1 MLLSVRFRTGQ
12 HKKEYMNDNA
22 SPDQFEDPDVST
34 TELDE
39 VIHANKEL
47 YDKLNKLP
55 EIEALEAI
63 AIEEEENLDR
73 ADKPHPFLVSLEK
86 LKDFYTEN
94 ELIRYASWSI
104 LLILISTTALT
115 MIEYDMFKESVSGQ
129 VGKTFI
135 FGGDEPNGLDTFFH
149 TFWWSIVTFT
159 TVGYGDVSPVTHL
172 GKFLTII
179 IMLLN
184 FGVVTLLGGAVA
196 SVLVAK
202 RLTGDDTLDES
213 KFNGHL
219 VIAGW
224 NSYVPSIL
232 KLIDANVDATDT
244 VILVNVTDRDII
256 QRATTGYERL
266 DIHHI
271 PENFTHES
279 VLRKAFLEKA
289 STFMILP
296 DNSGL
301 LPHEEPDEDKT
312 VLTCLTAKSI
322 SESCNVVAHVLDTE
336 TVSHLERANANEIV
350 IPDDHVPHLLA
361 KHVTD
366 PGVPQFFDNLILQ
379 EEKDK
384 GLQEVKIPRSLNKQ
398 SHNKISAFYKFK
410 YNWLLVGYAIRKAG
424 FSLDEQMGES
434 GSPLIRSMIKEQL
447 EGAGVNLTSDEHV
460 VVEINPPDDYKVDEK
475 HSALVLR

>member
-1 MLLSVRFRTGQ
+1 
-12 HKKEYMNDNA
+12 MNDNP
-22 SPDQFEDPDVST
+22 SPEQFQDPDVST

-39 VIHANKEL
+39 VIHANKDL

-63 AIEEEENLDR
+63 TLEDEEKEDDR
-73 ADKPHPFLVSLEK
+73 EKSHLFLEALNN
-86 LKDFYTEN
+86 LKDLYTEN
-94 ELIRYASWSI
+94 DLVRYAAWAFV
-104 LLILISTTALT
+104 LILVSTSALT
-115 MIEYDMFKESVSGQ
+115 VTEYEMFKESVTGH
-129 VGKTFI
+129 VGETFV
-135 FGGDEPNGLDTFFH
+135 FGGDEPNWLDTYFH

-159 TVGYGDVSPVTHL
+159 TVGYGDVSPETHL

-232 KLIDANVDATDT
+232 KLIDANKDATDV
-244 VILVNVTDRDII
+244 VILVNETDRDII
-256 QRATTGYERL
+256 QRVTTGYERL

-289 STFMILP
+289 GAFMILP

-322 SESCNVVAHVLDTE
+322 SESCNVIAHVLDSE
-336 TVSHLERANANEIV
+336 TVSHLQRANANEIV
-350 IPDDHVPHLLA
+350 IPDEHVPHLLA

-366 PGVPQFFDNLILQ
+366 PGVPQFFDDLILQ

-384 GLQEVKIPRSLNKQ
+384 GLQEVKIPRSLNGQ

-424 FSLDEQMGES
+424 FSLDDQMGES

-460 VVEINPPDDYKVDEK
+460 VVEINPPDDYTIDKK

>member
-1 MLLSVRFRTGQ
+1 
-12 HKKEYMNDNA
+12 MNDNP
-22 SPDQFEDPDVST
+22 SPEQFQDPDVST

-39 VIHANKEL
+39 VIHANKDL

-63 AIEEEENLDR
+63 ILEDEEKEDDR
-73 ADKPHPFLVSLEK
+73 EKSHLFLEALNN
-86 LKDFYTEN
+86 LKDLYTEN
-94 ELIRYASWSI
+94 DLVRYAAWAFV
-104 LLILISTTALT
+104 LILVSTSALT
-115 MIEYDMFKESVSGQ
+115 VTEYEMFKESVTGD
-129 VGKTFI
+129 VGETFV
-135 FGGDEPNGLDTFFH
+135 FGGDEPNWLDTYFH

-213 KFNGHL
+213 KFTGHL

-232 KLIDANVDATDT
+232 KLIDANKDATDV
-244 VILVNVTDRDII
+244 VILVNETDRDII
-256 QRATTGYERL
+256 QRVTTGYERL

-289 STFMILP
+289 GAFMILP

-322 SESCNVVAHVLDTE
+322 SESCNVIAHVLDSE
-336 TVSHLERANANEIV
+336 TVSHLQRANANEIV
-350 IPDDHVPHLLA
+350 IPDEHVPHLLA

-366 PGVPQFFDNLILQ
+366 PGVPQFFDDLILQ

-384 GLQEVKIPRSLNKQ
+384 GLQEVKIPRSLNGQ

-424 FSLDEQMGES
+424 FSLDDQMGES

-460 VVEINPPDDYKVDEK
+460 VVEINPPDDYTIDEK

>member
-1 MLLSVRFRTGQ
+1 
-12 HKKEYMNDNA
+12 MNDNP
-22 SPDQFEDPDVST
+22 SPKQFQDPDVST

-39 VIHANKEL
+39 VIHANKDL

-63 AIEEEENLDR
+63 TLEDEEKEDDR
-73 ADKPHPFLVSLEK
+73 EKSHLFLEALNN
-86 LKDFYTEN
+86 LKDLYTEN
-94 ELIRYASWSI
+94 DLVRYAAWAFV
-104 LLILISTTALT
+104 LILVSTSALT
-115 MIEYDMFKESVSGQ
+115 VTEYEMFKESVTGH
-129 VGKTFI
+129 VGETFV
-135 FGGDEPNGLDTFFH
+135 FGGDEPNWLDTYFH

-232 KLIDANVDATDT
+232 KLIDANKDATDV
-244 VILVNVTDRDII
+244 VILVNETDRDII
-256 QRATTGYERL
+256 QRVTTGYERL

-289 STFMILP
+289 GAFMILP

-322 SESCNVVAHVLDTE
+322 SESCNVIAHVLDPE
-336 TVSHLERANANEIV
+336 TVSHLQRANANEIV
-350 IPDDHVPHLLA
+350 IPDEHVPHLLA

-366 PGVPQFFDNLILQ
+366 PGVPQFFDDLILQ

-384 GLQEVKIPRSLNKQ
+384 GLQEVKIPRSLNGQ

-424 FSLDEQMGES
+424 FSLDDQMGES

-460 VVEINPPDDYKVDEK
+460 VVEINPPDDYTIDEK

>member
-1 MLLSVRFRTGQ
+1 
-12 HKKEYMNDNA
+12 MNDNP
-22 SPDQFEDPDVST
+22 SPKQFQDPDVST

-39 VIHANKEL
+39 VIHANKDL

-63 AIEEEENLDR
+63 TLEDEEKKDDREESHL
-73 ADKPHPFLVSLEK
+73 FLEALNN
-86 LKDFYTEN
+86 LKDLYTEN
-94 ELIRYASWSI
+94 DLVRYAAWAFV
-104 LLILISTTALT
+104 LILVSTSALT
-115 MIEYDMFKESVSGQ
+115 VTEYEMFKESVTGH
-129 VGKTFI
+129 VGETFV
-135 FGGDEPNGLDTFFH
+135 FGGDEPNWLDTYFH

-232 KLIDANVDATDT
+232 KLIDANKDATDV
-244 VILVNVTDRDII
+244 VILVNETDRDII
-256 QRATTGYERL
+256 QRVTTGYERL

-289 STFMILP
+289 GAFMILP

-322 SESCNVVAHVLDTE
+322 SESCNVIAHVLDSE
-336 TVSHLERANANEIV
+336 TVSHLQRANANEIV
-350 IPDDHVPHLLA
+350 IPDEHVPHLLA

-366 PGVPQFFDNLILQ
+366 PGVPQFFDDLILQ

-384 GLQEVKIPRSLNKQ
+384 GLQEVKIPRSLNGQ

-424 FSLDEQMGES
+424 FSLDDQMGES

-460 VVEINPPDDYKVDEK
+460 VVEINPPDDYTIDEK